1 MMRRIISL
9 QLAGNILLI
18 GYGLLA
24 IFHVLVLTR
33 IIPSGIVW
41 GGQIAGSQTN
51 LRTLETISLVVTLLF
66 AIVVAAKIDY
76 IKASRYKKVI
86 NILLWIIFAYSILNT
101 LGNLASGVSV
111 ENLIMA
117 PITIIMA
124 FLVFRLAIEK

>member
-1 MMRRIISL
+1 MRKIISL

-18 GYGLLA
+18 SYALLA
-24 IFHVLVLTR
+24 IFHVLVLTQ
-33 IIPSGIVW
+33 IVPSDIVW
-41 GGQIAGSQTN
+41 GGQAAGSQTN
-51 LRTLETISLVVTLLF
+51 IRTLEAISLIVTFLF

-76 IKASRYKKVI
+76 IKASKYKKVI

-101 LGNLASGVSV
+101 VGNIASGVSV

-117 PITIIMA
+117 PVTIIIA